1 MIKVCVTGNKGFIG
15 RALQIELEKQGYIVV
30 GIEKWIFRKDSWA
43 KDYQEYLEGIK
54 PDAVFHVGA
63 CSDTQNQDATEMLKL
78 NTLSTYIIADY
89 CQKNTIPLIFSSS
102 ASVYGSKGEPET
114 LYAWSKYLA
123 ELYCIKM
130 GAIALR
136 YFNVYGHYELEK
148 GKMASVACQ
157 AYSKWKF
164 GERMKLFPQR
174 PTRDFVYIK
183 DVVSANIH
191 AWDNYESLK
200 GKAYDVGSGQS
211 RAFEE
216 VMNIMNIL
224 FDYLPDEQIPANYQF
239 MTKADDSKFM
249 QGWEPKYSIE
259 QGLTEYLADLK
270 ISTIQPY

>member
-1 MIKVCVTGNKGFIG
+1 MIKICVTGNKGFIG
-15 RALQIELEKQGYIVV
+15 KALQIELEKQGYIVV
-30 GIEKWIFRKDSWA
+30 GIEKWVFMRDTWQKS
-43 KDYQEYLEGIK
+43 YQEYLEGIK

-78 NTLSTYIIADY
+78 NTLSTYIVADY
-89 CQKNTIPLIFSSS
+89 CQKNNVPLIFSSS
-102 ASVYGSKGEPET
+102 ASVYGSKGHPET

-130 GAIALR
+130 GGVALR
-136 YFNVYGHYELEK
+136 YFNVYGHYELDK

-183 DVVSANIH
+183 DVVAANIY
-191 AWDNYESLK
+191 AWDNYENLK

-216 VMNIMNIL
+216 VMNIMEIM
-224 FDYLPDEQIPANYQF
+224 FDYLPDESIPSNYQF
-239 MTKADDSKFM
+239 ITKADPEKFM
-249 QGWEPKYSIE
+249 EGWEPKYQIE
-259 QGLTEYLADLK
+259 EGLREYLAELK
-270 ISTIQPY
+270 VTTIQPY

>member
-1 MIKVCVTGNKGFIG
+1 MIKICVTGNKGFIG
-15 RALQIELEKQGYIVV
+15 RALQIELDKQGYIVV
-30 GIEKWIFRKDSWA
+30 PIEKWIFRKDTWQHS
-43 KDYQEYLEGIK
+43 YREYLEGIK

-63 CSDTQNQDATEMLKL
+63 CSDTQLQDATEMLKL

-89 CQKNTIPLIFSSS
+89 CQEQGIPLIFSSS

-123 ELYCIKM
+123 EQYCIKA
-130 GAIALR
+130 GAVALR

-183 DVVSANIH
+183 DVVSANIY
-191 AWDNYESLK
+191 AWKEYEKVK

-239 MTKADDSKFM
+239 CTKADAEKFM
-249 QGWEPKYSIE
+249 QGWQPKYQIE
-259 QGLTEYLADLK
+259 EGLREYLAELK
-270 ISTIQPY
+270 VTTIQPF